1 MKSIASFLAVG
12 LTLVAVSAFSDD
24 ASFYEK
30 LAEAGMAEVMAGQIA
45 QTKGTSGEVRE
56 FGALMVEHHGAA
68 NKQLADLAKSK
79 NVKLPDAIGAENR
92 EALKALQAKEGPR
105 FDSTYLAEQVKAHEE
120 AVQLL
125 KSEIASGTDPEA
137 KAFAQEMLPTVE
149 SHLSKAYHLT
159 GQDAKAKT
167 TPN

>member
-1 MKSIASFLAVG
+1 MKSIATFLAVG

-30 LAEAGMAEVMAGQIA
+30 LADAGMAEVMAGKIA
-45 QTKGTSGEVRE
+45 QAKGTSGEVRE

-68 NKQLADLAKSK
+68 NKQLADLAKTK
-79 NVKLPDAIGAENR
+79 NVKLPEAIGAENQ

-105 FDSTYLAEQVKAHEE
+105 FDSAYLAEQVKAHEE
-120 AVQLL
+120 AVLLL

-149 SHLSKAYHLT
+149 SHLGKAYHLT